1 MEYDPVYLLVE
12 RQHNDKVGFP
22 AQAGFTKD
30 DSILI
35 KQAIGRLI
43 SHNEAV
49 VDWRAVYGV
58 FYGVEGTLLAQ
69 EEFNAWRI
77 DRRSHCAAVGGGCR
91 RITAELS
98 YAIRLRL
105 LPHS

>member
-69 EEFNAWRI
+69 EEFNAI
-77 DRRSHCAAVGGGCR
+77 GASIAIVTVPLSAVAA
-91 RITAELS
+91 AE
-98 YAIRLRL
+98 
-105 LPHS
+105 